1 MLRVDRRDHC
11 RTDLL
16 HAKYVDTINLA
27 ISVRRARPDDAPALA
42 QLVNRAY
49 EVEASFVDGNRTSA
63 DEITKLLHKGTFLV
77 LEQGPILAAA
87 VYVDTRDVAGVH
99 NPGTGSG
106 TDDDDTGGYIGM
118 LSVEPSLQ
126 GMGLGTRL
134 VRIAEAMC
142 EAMGVS
148 SVRLRIVNLRE
159 ELARWY
165 RGLGYREVA
174 TFPYE
179 RPVKQPCHFIEMH
192 KWLASVDDD
201 APAHATTSLGA
212 AAAVA

>member
-1 MLRVDRRDHC
+1 VDPN
-11 RTDLL
+11 
-16 HAKYVDTINLA
+16 NLAIA
-27 ISVRRARPDDAPALA
+27 ISVRRARLEDAAALA

-49 EVEASFVDGNRTSA
+49 EVEGFFVDGSRTSA
-63 DEITKLLHKGTFLV
+63 DEIAQLIRKGTFLV
-77 LEQGPILAAA
+77 LERGPILAAA
-87 VYVDTRDVAGVH
+87 VYVDTSSSRDGDPDAAG
-99 NPGTGSG
+99 
-106 TDDDDTGGYIGM
+106 GGYIGM

-142 EAMGVS
+142 EAMGSS

-165 RGLGYREVA
+165 RGLGYREVG
-174 TFPYE
+174 TSPYD

-192 KWLASVDDD
+192 KWLAAAD
-201 APAHATTSLGA
+201 APSLDAT